1 MHTHTHLHR
10 QRTLAI
16 VFFCGL
22 LFALPAHAQLGLSMT
37 PMRLEIPATPG
48 KSFTGTLLLG
58 NSALDKVRVRAEIL
72 DFYVD
77 ANQTPQFFP
86 SAPSE
91 TDHSCRS
98 WLSLNPMEAEIPG
111 RSNLPIRFTL
121 RVPDNAQERSFH
133 CAIGFV
139 SMPPADEVKG
149 IGVRTAVR
157 VVSVLYPIVGKPA
170 VTGSIAGLDMES
182 VAAGATRK
190 RRAVLALQNDGL
202 MFFRPR
208 GGIDVLDA
216 SGKLVEHLAL
226 ASFPV
231 LPKRKQ
237 RFLLPIQADLPAGP
251 YTLRARIDLGA
262 EVQEASVHVTAATTA
277 NQ

>member
-1 MHTHTHLHR
+1 
-10 QRTLAI
+10 
-16 VFFCGL
+16 
-22 LFALPAHAQLGLSMT
+22 MT

-48 KSFTGTLLLG
+48 KAFTGTLLLG
-58 NSALDKVRVRAEIL
+58 NSAVDKVRVRAEIL

-77 ANQTPQFFP
+77 ANQTPQFFATVP
-86 SAPSE
+86 GES
-91 TDHSCRS
+91 DHSCRS
-98 WLSLNPMEAEIPG
+98 WLSLNPMEAELPG

-121 RVPDNAQERSFH
+121 RIPENATERSFH

-139 SMPPADEVKG
+139 SMPPADEIKG

-170 VTGSIAGLDMES
+170 VVGSIAGLEMES
-182 VAAGATRK
+182 VTYGSTRK
-190 RRAVLALQNDGL
+190 QRAALLLQNDGL

-208 GGIDVLDA
+208 GSVDVLDA
-216 SGKLVEHLAL
+216 SGKLVEHLVMP
-226 ASFPV
+226 SFPV

-237 RFLLPIQADLPAGP
+237 RFLLPISADLPAGA

-262 EVQEASVHVTAATTA
+262 EVQEASVPVTAATLT
-277 NQ
+277 Q